1 MSNDKVLLL
10 MTALVATAVSWG
22 NIEKLVDDWVTIP
35 AYSHGFLVPF
45 VVIFLVYL
53 DRERLQKIH
62 VEPSRW
68 GVALVGAGAV
78 FILLG
83 TLSGLDFLRQI
94 SILFLIG
101 GIVAGFW
108 GTAMLSALR
117 FPILYLLFMIPL
129 PYILYNAVALP
140 LQMMAARG
148 ASGILNV
155 INIPVFRE
163 GNIIHLPHISLGV
176 VEACSGIKSLISLL
190 AISVLIMKILNL
202 RGMSGVLFA
211 LSAIPIAVVAN
222 MSRIAATGILGSFVN
237 PALAEGFF
245 HLFSGWVVFL
255 FAFLVLM
262 IEVKAIRRLNLNR
275 SPRVA

>member
-1 MSNDKVLLL
+1 

>member
-22 NIEKLVDDWVTIP
+22 NIEKLVDDWITIP

>member
-1 MSNDKVLLL
+1 MSTDKILLL
-10 MTALVATAVSWG
+10 MTALVATVVSWG
-22 NIEKLVDDWVTIP
+22 NIKKLVDDWNTIP
-35 AYSHGFLVPF
+35 AYSHGFLIPF
-45 VVIFLVYL
+45 VAIFLIYL
-53 DRERLQKIH
+53 DRERLGK
-62 VEPSRW
+62 VPSEPSRW
-68 GVALVGAGAV
+68 GVALVGAGAI
-78 FILLG
+78 FISLG

-101 GIVAGFW
+101 GIVASFW

-129 PYILYNAVALP
+129 PYILYNAVAFP

-148 ASGILNV
+148 ASGILNG
-155 INIPVFRE
+155 IDIPVFRE

-176 VEACSGIKSLISLL
+176 VQACSGIKSLISLL
-190 AISVLIMKILNL
+190 AISVLVMKVLHL
-202 RGMSGVLFA
+202 RGMTGVLFA
-211 LSAIPIAVVAN
+211 LSAIPVAVVAN
-222 MSRIAATGILGSFVN
+222 MVRIAATGILGSFVN

-262 IEVKAIRRLNLNR
+262 AEVKAIRLLKR